1 MGGEAVTDRLKGVVV
16 TFETDLRTDDAEAI
30 IEAIKMLRGVATVSP
45 SVTDISDH
53 MNRMR
58 VRQEL
63 GQALWKVLYPEEK
76 P

>member
-1 MGGEAVTDRLKGVVV
+1 MTDRLKGVVV

-30 IEAIKMLRGVATVSP
+30 IEAIKMLRGVEAVAP
-45 SVTDISDH
+45 SVADISDH

-63 GQALWKVLYPEEK
+63 GRALWKVLYPEEK